1 MYNYAALKFIW
12 ISGCGGIDI
21 LFDCY
26 TAGYCPKAMLRLG
39 LRFGLM
45 LESFILL
52 LYRLAKGAPLVTWK
66 PLVWKIPELLF
77 IPRLTEFIGFI
88 GLG

>member
-1 MYNYAALKFIW
+1 
-12 ISGCGGIDI
+12 
-21 LFDCY
+21 
-26 TAGYCPKAMLRLG
+26 MLRLG
-39 LRFGLM
+39 FRFVLM
-45 LESFILL
+45 FESLILL
-52 LYRLAKGAPLVTWK
+52 LCRLAKGAPLVAWN